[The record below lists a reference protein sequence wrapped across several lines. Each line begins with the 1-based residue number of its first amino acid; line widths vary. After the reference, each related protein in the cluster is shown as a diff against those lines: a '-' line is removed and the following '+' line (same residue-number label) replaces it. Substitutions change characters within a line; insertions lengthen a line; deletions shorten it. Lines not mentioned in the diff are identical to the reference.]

1 MKIKIKDKIPDAEIF
16 HLVGGEPQKNKL
28 SEIGYKVEEAEVALI
43 TRQVGASD
51 KTKRDAYSAANEFAI
66 EYSTKEELVLAAEEA
81 GYTSSE
87 VVNVIRNAKTISG
100 IRDASELVG
109 WIYSAEQGEISHPI
123 ISDKTYVVAVVDLIK
138 EKGEPSFE
146 AVEDKMIAGSTKEA
160 KAEMY
165 VELMEGNNLDEIAG
179 NIGNSVRTA
188 FKANMKTAAVSGS
201 GAGALATPGAV
212 HPFVA

>member
-1 MKIKIKDKIPDAEIF
+1 M
-16 HLVGGEPQKNKL
+16 
-28 SEIGYKVEEAEVALI
+28 
-43 TRQVGASD
+43 
-51 KTKRDAYSAANEFAI
+51 
-66 EYSTKEELVLAAEEA
+66 
-81 GYTSSE
+81 
-87 VVNVIRNAKTISG
+87 IRNAKTISG

-146 AVEDKMIAGSTKEA
+146 AVEDKMIAGATKEA

-188 FKANMKTAAVSGS
+188 FKANMKTAAISGS
-201 GAGALATPGAV
+201 GAGAEPVVVGSAFSIPVGNMSNPIVGDHGVWVIAPQSITEAEEKTDFLEEQTQLVTRAQSGLSIAV
-212 HPFVA
+212 TNAMVEASNVEDKRN